1 MVGVLTSGGSW
12 RKLIIGNVRANKMIC
27 MGFAAG
33 SMYWYTNRGKVYS
46 LDASAATFSS
56 SSLPGVEDFS
66 KLMIFSKFAVTTG
79 RDGKARILFLGAGNN
94 LKIFANRKG
103 GRDWVLEKTLQL
115 SAEMLGVS
123 SNQNLFLNRSVPLSA
138 ETVGMVRIVASM
150 GQLTISAAAYLDI
163 DTSQLERTA
172 ESKEYFPIK
181 LPWPKGLRDTGLF
194 ICEPL
199 TRLYQ
204 KIPPLTASPPEYHQ
218 FDAFLLDGA
227 EPGDISMSN
236 FMIFCLYLP
245 DGIAGIFTSG
255 GSWRKV
261 SIDHVPSMEYF
272 GFAAGSLY
280 YYSYRRTVYTL
291 DQGATE
297 FSSSLLPDADA
308 EDFDQPLFV
317 SKLAATA
324 GHDGKARIFF
334 LDAGD
339 NLKILARKI
348 DSRGGSD
355 WMPEKNIQLSAAML
369 GVPSYQQRYF
379 IWSPPFCIRQTVDTV
394 RIFVSTGQKDGWSV
408 FRLDIE
414 TQQLERTT
422 YPAGYAIK
430 LPWPPSLQAC
440 LH

>member
-1 MVGVLTSGGSW
+1 MGFHKVPVEILE
-12 RKLIIGNVRANKMIC
+12 LILLRLDSPICLVRASSTCKQWRQIIA
-27 MGFAAG
+27 GAAFLQRFRSLHEPQVVG
-33 SMYWYTNRGKVYS
+33 SYHNTRILPARPRFEPSPPPTSASCPLSPTIKSRYLS
-46 LDASAATFSS
+46 LDF
-56 SSLPGVEDFS
+56 LPVNDS
-66 KLMIFSKFAVTTG
+66 TLCSW
-79 RDGKARILFLGAGNN
+79 
-94 LKIFANRKG
+94 KIRNSRG
-103 GRDWVLEKTLQL
+103 HLLL
-115 SAEMLGVS
+115 
-123 SNQNLFLNRSVPLSA
+123 
-138 ETVGMVRIVASM
+138 
-150 GQLTISAAAYLDI
+150 LDYG
-163 DTSQLERTA
+163 TYR
-172 ESKEYFPIK
+172 
-181 LPWPKGLRDTGLF
+181 GLRDTGLF

-218 FDAFLLDGA
+218 FDAFLLDSA

-369 GVPSYQQRYF
+369 GVPSYQQCYF